1 MSLGEME
8 GKNKSLTFQESNPI
22 LSASTVI
29 SLASCL
35 QTRNVYL
42 QRLSRQLFN
51 V

>member
-1 MSLGEME
+1 MTLGEME
-8 GKNKSLTFQESNPI
+8 VKIKSFMFQESNPI

-42 QRLSRQLFN
+42 QCLSRQLFN